1 MGPNTDHCS
10 SPRGFVV
17 DLIACM
23 RESGIEAGA
32 GIIEA

>member
-1 MGPNTDHCS
+1 MGPNTDHCG
-10 SPRGFVV
+10 SPRGFV